1 MKIKSNELF
10 PYNYNEEFKAIHDPE
25 HKYTEFVNA
34 GGRGSIKSS
43 FISENIILL
52 ILKNPEYNGLIVRKV
67 SNTLRDSVY
76 NQIKWACEK
85 LGVSHLF
92 NFTLAPLQATYT
104 PTGQTIYFRGADDPL
119 KIKSIK
125 TTSGYIALLWFEELA
140 EFNFNDVET
149 IKLSSMRGGSTYF
162 NFYSYNPPSSARSWV
177 NSEFRK
183 PRKDRYFLESNY
195 LTVPP
200 AWLGEA
206 FLFEAEEMKKNN
218 PRAYENIFLGKP
230 TGSGTTVFEN
240 LEIRPI
246 TKEEINTL
254 ENFRAGEDFGYYP
267 DANRTLY
274 MAYDFKKDYVYIIY
288 ELDLHKLGNWEV
300 SERRRAFFEEK
311 QIPFNERITADS
323 AEPKTIADNRAWG
336 WNMRGVVKGKG
347 SLEMGFKWLMSRKK
361 IIIDPLECPKAADE
375 FSLLEFPIDRKTGEV
390 MRVFDTNQP
399 DHSIAA
405 ARYGLNDIILL
416 RGV

>member
-1 MKIKSNELF
+1 MA
-10 PYNYNEEFKAIHDPE
+10 EFKSSQLWAKKFNEFIKAALNHN
-25 HKYTEFVNA
+25 YTEFVLP
-34 GGRGSIKSS
+34 GGRGSTKSS
-43 FISENIILL
+43 VLSLIYIILL
-52 ILKNPEYNGLIVRKV
+52 INNPEYNGLIVRKV
-67 SNTLRDSVY
+67 SNTLRDSVF
-76 NQIKWACEK
+76 NQIKWAVEK
-85 LGVSHLF
+85 LGLEAYF

-125 TTSGYIALLWFEELA
+125 TTSGYIALLWLEELA
-140 EFNFNDVET
+140 EFSFNDLET
-149 IKLSSMRGGSTYF
+149 IKLSSMRGGSTYY
-162 NFYSYNPPSSARSWV
+162 NFYSYNPPASARNWV
-177 NSEFRK
+177 NTEMRK
-183 PRKDRYFLESNY
+183 PRADRLIFESSY
-195 LTVPP
+195 LDIPP
-200 AWLGEA
+200 EWLGDA
-206 FLFEAEEMKKNN
+206 FIFEAEEMRKHN

-246 TKEEINTL
+246 TKEEIETL

-311 QIPFNERITADS
+311 GIPLDERITADS
-323 AEPKTIADNRAWG
+323 AEPKTIADNRQWG

-347 SLEMGFKWLMSRKK
+347 SLEMGFKWLISRKK
-361 IIIDPLECPKAADE
+361 IIIDPVECPKAADE
-375 FSLLEFPIDRKTGEV
+375 FSLLEYPIDKKTGEV
-390 MRVFDTNQP
+390 IQVYDTNQP

-405 ARYGLNDIILL
+405 ARYGLSDIILM